1 MDAPPHSPGRPMR
14 LETSAGPLEDG
25 DCLNAKE
32 FLRRCEALPQPAKV
46 ELVEGI
52 VQLDPLRNSPQSLGP
67 RSVITVC
74 LERYARATP
83 GLRFAA
89 QPLVLLDRE
98 NVLRPD
104 GVLQIL
110 PPHERPPLPSC
121 GHPLEGTAEGGA
133 QRDNVRSSACESSL
147 PENAPHVPAIN
158 RIAGAPELMAE
169 AIFSRGINDLRAKL
183 AAYRRNGVREF
194 IAWRVSENQVEW
206 FQMDKGEYT
215 LNLPGPNNT
224 LSSRV
229 FPGLVLNL
237 TALLTHD
244 QAGLARTLQA
254 RLNQP
259 DHEAFVKR
267 LAARKLGAGY
277 CADRGIDDRSTGE
290 P

>member
-1 MDAPPHSPGRPMR
+1 MR

-32 FLRRCEALPQPAKV
+32 FLRRCKALLEPAKV

-52 VQLDPLRNSPQSLGP
+52 VQLDALRNSPQSIGP
-67 RSVITVC
+67 RSVIAGC
-74 LERYARATP
+74 LQRYAAATA
-83 GLRFAA
+83 GIRFAA
-89 QPLVLLDRE
+89 QPAVLLDRE
-98 NVLRPD
+98 NVVRPD

-110 PPHERPPLPSC
+110 PDYR
-121 GHPLEGTAEGGA
+121 GGP
-133 QRDNVRSSACESSL
+133 DKDC
-147 PENAPHVPAIN
+147 
-158 RIAGAPELMAE
+158 IAGVPELIAE

-183 AAYRRNGVREF
+183 TAYRRNGVREF
-194 IAWRVSENQVEW
+194 IAWRVPESKVEW

-229 FPGLVLNL
+229 FPGFVLNL

-259 DHEAFVKR
+259 DHTAFVKR
-267 LAARKLGAGY
+267 LAAR
-277 CADRGIDDRSTGE
+277 RSG
-290 P
+290 PG